1 MDRVGPAVA
10 GHADDLL
17 DREIGGDWPHP
28 FTDAIGLVG
37 LEPVQAQLVL
47 VGKDRDGALAQLIGG
62 AHDADGDLAP
72 VGDQDFREVGHGLYP
87 RLVTSSATRGDAAL
101 RRCDLV
107 GFVKGLRNPAFW
119 VFAGWGNFLPRRV
132 GAPTRQGQGRR
143 RSLAGLF
150 LCFAL
155 GRLAGFFLGLGR
167 GFVVRLGLFLV
178 GLLVLGFFGLGLG
191 LFLVSLFGLGLLRVR
206 LFLIRLFLAALLR
219 RGFLALL
226 PGCLARCLGLCLGG
240 AGGGGRRPL
249 GQRRGGVDEAPR
261 AIR

>member
-1 MDRVGPAVA
+1 MRYASSALNRCRLSLSSSAKTATVRLPSSLAA
-10 GHADDLL
+10 
-17 DREIGGDWPHP
+17 RMMRM
-28 FTDAIGLVG
+28 AIS
-37 LEPVQAQLVL
+37 
-47 VGKDRDGALAQLIGG
+47 
-62 AHDADGDLAP
+62 
-72 VGDQDFREVGHGLYP
+72 P
-87 RLVTSSATRGDAAL
+87 RLAIRIFLKSAMAFTPGWSRLGATRGDAAL

-132 GAPTRQGQGRR
+132 EAPTRQGQGRR

-150 LCFAL
+150 LCLAL
-155 GRLAGFFLGLGR
+155 GRLSGFFPGLGR
-167 GFVVRLGLFLV
+167 RFIVRLGLFLV
-178 GLLVLGFFGLGLG
+178 GLLVLGFFGLG

-219 RGFLALL
+219 RGFLGLL
-226 PGCLARCLGLCLGG
+226 PVCLARCLGLCLG
-240 AGGGGRRPL
+240 GGGGRRPL

>member
-1 MDRVGPAVA
+1 MMRM
-10 GHADDLL
+10 
-17 DREIGGDWPHP
+17 
-28 FTDAIGLVG
+28 AIS
-37 LEPVQAQLVL
+37 
-47 VGKDRDGALAQLIGG
+47 
-62 AHDADGDLAP
+62 
-72 VGDQDFREVGHGLYP
+72 P
-87 RLVTSSATRGDAAL
+87 RLAIRIFLKSAMAFTPGWSRLGATRGDAAL

-132 GAPTRQGQGRR
+132 EAPTRQGQGRR
-143 RSLAGLF
+143 RSLAGLL
-150 LCFAL
+150 LCLAL
-155 GRLAGFFLGLGR
+155 GRLAGFFPGLGR

-178 GLLVLGFFGLGLG
+178 GLLVL
-191 LFLVSLFGLGLLRVR
+191 SLFGLGLLRVR

-219 RGFLALL
+219 RGFLGLL

-249 GQRRGGVDEAPR
+249 GPRRGGVDEAPR

>member
-1 MDRVGPAVA
+1 MRYASSALNRCRLSLSSSAKTATVRLPSSLAA
-10 GHADDLL
+10 
-17 DREIGGDWPHP
+17 RMMRM
-28 FTDAIGLVG
+28 AIS
-37 LEPVQAQLVL
+37 
-47 VGKDRDGALAQLIGG
+47 
-62 AHDADGDLAP
+62 
-72 VGDQDFREVGHGLYP
+72 P
-87 RLVTSSATRGDAAL
+87 RLAIRIFLKSAMAFTPGWSRLGATRGDAAL

-132 GAPTRQGQGRR
+132 EVPTRQGQGCR

-150 LCFAL
+150 LCLAL
-155 GRLAGFFLGLGR
+155 GRLAGFFPGLGR
-167 GFVVRLGLFLV
+167 GFIVRLGLFLV
-178 GLLVLGFFGLGLG
+178 GLLVLGFFGLG

-206 LFLIRLFLAALLR
+206 LFLAALLR
-219 RGFLALL
+219 RGFLGLL

-240 AGGGGRRPL
+240 GGVRRPL